1 MGRKKKKQSKPW
13 CWYCNREFDDEK
25 ILIQHQKAKHFKC
38 HICHKKLYTG
48 PGLSIHCMQVHKE
61 TIDKVPNSQPSR
73 GNIEIEIYGMEGI
86 PDADLKAHESARGQD
101 DDDEPG
107 AKHAKSDSPAVPTPP
122 LQQVGPQMPSQLG
135 MMPGAMGGLMLG
147 GMPGLQLPGGL
158 QGVPQLRHP
167 FMGIAQQGMPGMTL
181 QGMPG
186 MMVQGAGGQATVQY
200 SGQPTGPGGSR
211 LVGFPGTAPSTVTS
225 QGPRPTFPAYG
236 NPQPQPQQQEEPK
249 KPALIATTGSSSKII
264 HPPEDI
270 SLEEIRADMAQ
281 YRGPVQQQQQ
291 TAQEQYVAASN
302 AQQLQQQQLA
312 VAQQQQQQLM
322 QQAQQQVQQ
331 QQQQQAQQ
339 AQQQA
344 AQQQQQAQQA
354 QQQAAQQQQQQHQQ
368 QMPPHSMAMVQASM
382 AASMASMAGQP
393 ISMAQAVM
401 AGAGQGIMV
410 QGENGQLLQQQL
422 LMAPRQ
428 GIPPGMMLG
437 QGMQLGA
444 MPGIPGM
451 QMGIP
456 GGMGGLVSSQHQL
469 FARPPMLGLPGQQ
482 GVL

>member
-1 MGRKKKKQSKPW
+1 
-13 CWYCNREFDDEK
+13 
-25 ILIQHQKAKHFKC
+25 
-38 HICHKKLYTG
+38 
-48 PGLSIHCMQVHKE
+48 
-61 TIDKVPNSQPSR
+61 
-73 GNIEIEIYGMEGI
+73 
-86 PDADLKAHESARGQD
+86 
-101 DDDEPG
+101 
-107 AKHAKSDSPAVPTPP
+107 
-122 LQQVGPQMPSQLG
+122 
-135 MMPGAMGGLMLG
+135 
-147 GMPGLQLPGGL
+147 
-158 QGVPQLRHP
+158 
-167 FMGIAQQGMPGMTL
+167 
-181 QGMPG
+181 

-236 NPQPQPQQQEEPK
+236 NTPQPQQEEPK

-302 AQQLQQQQLA
+302 AQQLQQQQL
-312 VAQQQQQQLM
+312 
-322 QQAQQQVQQ
+322 
-331 QQQQQAQQ
+331 
-339 AQQQA
+339 
-344 AQQQQQAQQA
+344 
-354 QQQAAQQQQQQHQQ
+354 Q

-422 LMAPRQ
+422 L
-428 GIPPGMMLG
+428 
-437 QGMQLGA
+437 
-444 MPGIPGM
+444 
-451 QMGIP
+451 
-456 GGMGGLVSSQHQL
+456 
-469 FARPPMLGLPGQQ
+469 
-482 GVL
+482 

>member
-1 MGRKKKKQSKPW
+1 
-13 CWYCNREFDDEK
+13 
-25 ILIQHQKAKHFKC
+25 
-38 HICHKKLYTG
+38 
-48 PGLSIHCMQVHKE
+48 
-61 TIDKVPNSQPSR
+61 
-73 GNIEIEIYGMEGI
+73 
-86 PDADLKAHESARGQD
+86 
-101 DDDEPG
+101 
-107 AKHAKSDSPAVPTPP
+107 
-122 LQQVGPQMPSQLG
+122 
-135 MMPGAMGGLMLG
+135 
-147 GMPGLQLPGGL
+147 
-158 QGVPQLRHP
+158 
-167 FMGIAQQGMPGMTL
+167 MTL

-236 NPQPQPQQQEEPK
+236 NPQQQPQQQEEPK

-344 AQQQQQAQQA
+344 AQQQQQ
-354 QQQAAQQQQQQHQQ
+354 QQ

-456 GGMGGLVSSQHQL
+456 GGMGGLVSSQPQL

-482 GVL
+482 GRD

>member
-1 MGRKKKKQSKPW
+1 
-13 CWYCNREFDDEK
+13 
-25 ILIQHQKAKHFKC
+25 
-38 HICHKKLYTG
+38 
-48 PGLSIHCMQVHKE
+48 
-61 TIDKVPNSQPSR
+61 
-73 GNIEIEIYGMEGI
+73 
-86 PDADLKAHESARGQD
+86 
-101 DDDEPG
+101 
-107 AKHAKSDSPAVPTPP
+107 
-122 LQQVGPQMPSQLG
+122 
-135 MMPGAMGGLMLG
+135 
-147 GMPGLQLPGGL
+147 
-158 QGVPQLRHP
+158 
-167 FMGIAQQGMPGMTL
+167 
-181 QGMPG
+181 
-186 MMVQGAGGQATVQY
+186 MVQGAGGQATVQY

-236 NPQPQPQQQEEPK
+236 NPQQQPQQQQEEPK

-281 YRGPVQQQQQ
+281 YRGPVQQQQ

-312 VAQQQQQQLM
+312 AAQQQQQQLM
-322 QQAQQQVQQ
+322 QQAQ

-344 AQQQQQAQQA
+344 AQQQQQQQL
-354 QQQAAQQQQQQHQQ
+354 
-368 QMPPHSMAMVQASM
+368 PPHSMAMVQASM

-428 GIPPGMMLG
+428 GLPPGMMLG

-456 GGMGGLVSSQHQL
+456 GGMGGLVSSQPQL

-482 GVL
+482 AAT